1 MALLAPQE
9 ARAGLQEGPTQ
20 LRKGPGEQGPAGRG
34 TTKLIRSHS
43 FSLSLIPS
51 LQISQRAVC
60 ARQRTFSPTP
70 GRRQALR
77 SSVT

>member
-34 TTKLIRSHS
+34 TTKLRRSHS
-43 FSLSLIPS
+43 FSLSLSSPPS
-51 LQISQRAVC
+51 RSHR
-60 ARQRTFSPTP
+60 
-70 GRRQALR
+70 GRCVQDRGLFHPPQEEDRL
-77 SSVT
+77 